1 MRNVFLRCGVAV
13 ICHALRRKDIIVRYD
28 KVFADLK
35 AMNVFKRKAEIG
47 LGFESL
53 GIFCKKIASKEVR
66 LEYCTL
72 CVYLQPKT
80 LIVSVKLPYN
90 VDLKLEVRKGGC
102 LKEFSLGLRNF
113 SLEAF
118 KKIFANNIISAFMG
132 KMESRDRVDI
142 DASYTHD
149 NARQFPRILYSMKTS
164 DGFSI
169 APSALHIDKDYI
181 VNLLKQRNHLGQ
193 HYIAMADIPAKV
205 WKTVICTEDPM
216 FLLHNG
222 FCDITLAMAL
232 RNAINSRHLSV
243 GGSTITQQLVKNA
256 MLNSERTLYRKA
268 EELILALLIE
278 NYYQVPKKDI
288 LEAYLNMI
296 ELAPN
301 IYGIEDGA
309 RFYFDKDCREL
320 GIIEVLALT
329 YAIPRPLFFH
339 EALEN
344 KSAQLSK
351 NLYSHIST
359 FYPSLIKKGI
369 VEENEAD
376 MKQLDGIMFG
386 HRFGFLKMH

>member
-1 MRNVFLRCGVAV
+1 MKNVFLRCGVAV
-13 ICHALRRKDIIVRYD
+13 TCRALRRKSIIVRYD
-28 KVFADLK
+28 KVFANLK
-35 AMNVFKRKAEIG
+35 AINVFKRKTEIEIR
-47 LGFESL
+47 FENI
-53 GIFCKKIASKEVR
+53 GILCKEIASKEVR

-72 CVYLQPKT
+72 RICLQPKT
-80 LIVSVKLPYN
+80 FIVSVKLPYD
-90 VDLKLEVRKGGC
+90 VDLKLDVEKGNC
-102 LKEFSLGLRNF
+102 LKEFSLGLSNF

-118 KKIFANNIISAFMG
+118 KKIFANNIISAFIG
-132 KMESRDRVDI
+132 KIESCDRINI

-149 NARQFPRILYSMKTS
+149 NSRRFPRILYSIKTVE
-164 DGFSI
+164 GFSI
-169 APSALHIDKDYI
+169 MPSVMHIDKNYI
-181 VNLLKQRNHLGQ
+181 VNLLRQRDHLGQ
-193 HYIAMADIPAKV
+193 NYIAMADIPAKV

-222 FCDITLAMAL
+222 FCDVTLAMAL
-232 RNAINSRHLSV
+232 RNAINSKHLSV
-243 GGSTITQQLVKNA
+243 GGSTITQQLIKNA

-278 NYYQVPKKDI
+278 NYYHVPKKDI
-288 LEAYLNMI
+288 FEAYLNML
-296 ELAPN
+296 ELAPSV
-301 IYGIEDGA
+301 YGIEDGA

-344 KSAQLSK
+344 KSVQLGQ
-351 NLYSHIST
+351 NIYSYIST

-369 VEENEAD
+369 VEEDEAS

-386 HRFGFLKMH
+386 HRFGFLKMY

>member
-1 MRNVFLRCGVAV
+1 MKNVFLRCGVAV
-13 ICHALRRKDIIVRYD
+13 TCRALRRKSIIVRYD
-28 KVFADLK
+28 KVFANLK
-35 AMNVFKRKAEIG
+35 AINVFKRKTEIEIR
-47 LGFESL
+47 FENI
-53 GIFCKKIASKEVR
+53 GILCKEIASKEVR

-72 CVYLQPKT
+72 RICLQPKT
-80 LIVSVKLPYN
+80 FIVSVKLPYD
-90 VDLKLEVRKGGC
+90 VDLKLDVEKGNC
-102 LKEFSLGLRNF
+102 LKEFSLGLSNF

-118 KKIFANNIISAFMG
+118 KKIFANNIISAFIG
-132 KMESRDRVDI
+132 KIESCDRINI

-149 NARQFPRILYSMKTS
+149 NSRRFPRILYSIKTVE
-164 DGFSI
+164 GFSI
-169 APSALHIDKDYI
+169 MPSVMHIDKNYI
-181 VNLLKQRNHLGQ
+181 VNFLRQRDHLGQ
-193 HYIAMADIPAKV
+193 NYIAMADIPAKV

-232 RNAINSRHLSV
+232 RNVINSKHLSV
-243 GGSTITQQLVKNA
+243 GGSTITQQLIKNA

-268 EELILALLIE
+268 EELILALLME
-278 NYYQVPKKDI
+278 NYYHVPKMDI

-344 KSAQLSK
+344 KSVQLGQ
-351 NLYSHIST
+351 NIYSYIST

-369 VEENEAD
+369 VEEDEAS

-386 HRFGFLKMH
+386 HRFGFLKMY

>member
-1 MRNVFLRCGVAV
+1 MKNLFLRCGVAV

-53 GIFCKKIASKEVR
+53 GIFCKEIASKEVR

-102 LKEFSLGLRNF
+102 LKEFSLGLSNF

>member
-1 MRNVFLRCGVAV
+1 MKNLFLRFGVAV

-35 AMNVFKRKAEIG
+35 AMNVFKRKAGIG

-53 GIFCKKIASKEVR
+53 GIFCKEIASKEVR

-320 GIIEVLALT
+320 GIIEVLALA

-344 KSAQLSK
+344 KSVQLGQ
-351 NLYSHIST
+351 NIYSYIST

-369 VEENEAD
+369 VEEDEAS

-386 HRFGFLKMH
+386 HRFGFLKMY

>member
-1 MRNVFLRCGVAV
+1 M
-13 ICHALRRKDIIVRYD
+13 
-28 KVFADLK
+28 
-35 AMNVFKRKAEIG
+35 
-47 LGFESL
+47 
-53 GIFCKKIASKEVR
+53 
-66 LEYCTL
+66 
-72 CVYLQPKT
+72 
-80 LIVSVKLPYN
+80 
-90 VDLKLEVRKGGC
+90 
-102 LKEFSLGLRNF
+102 
-113 SLEAF
+113 
-118 KKIFANNIISAFMG
+118 
-132 KMESRDRVDI
+132 
-142 DASYTHD
+142 
-149 NARQFPRILYSMKTS
+149 
-164 DGFSI
+164 
-169 APSALHIDKDYI
+169 
-181 VNLLKQRNHLGQ
+181 
-193 HYIAMADIPAKV
+193 
-205 WKTVICTEDPM
+205 CTEDLM

-222 FCDITLAMAL
+222 FCDVTLAMAL

-278 NYYQVPKKDI
+278 NYYHVPKKDI

-301 IYGIEDGA
+301 IYGIEEGA
-309 RFYFDKDCREL
+309 RFYFDKDWREL
-320 GIIEVLALT
+320 DIIEVLALT

-359 FYPSLIKKGI
+359 FYTSLIKKGI

>member
-1 MRNVFLRCGVAV
+1 MKNVFLKCGIAV
-13 ICHALRRKDIIVRYD
+13 ICHALRRKGIIVKYD
-28 KVFADLK
+28 NVFADLK
-35 AMNVFKRKAEIG
+35 ALNIFKRQAEVELEFERIG
-47 LGFESL
+47 IL
-53 GIFCKKIASKEVR
+53 CKEIASKEVR

-72 CVYLQPKT
+72 RICLQPKT
-80 LIVSVKLPYN
+80 FIVSVKLPYD
-90 VDLKLEVRKGGC
+90 VDLKLDVEKGNC
-102 LKEFSLGLRNF
+102 LKEFSLGLSNF

-118 KKIFANNIISAFMG
+118 KKIFANNIISAFIG
-132 KMESRDRVDI
+132 KIESCDRISI

-149 NARQFPRILYSMKTS
+149 NSRRFPRILYSIKTVE
-164 DGFSI
+164 GFSI
-169 APSALHIDKDYI
+169 MPSVMHIDKNYI
-181 VNLLKQRNHLGQ
+181 VNLLRQRDHLGQ
-193 HYIAMADIPAKV
+193 NYIAMADIPAKV

-222 FCDITLAMAL
+222 FCDVTLAMAL
-232 RNAINSRHLSV
+232 RNAINSKHLSV
-243 GGSTITQQLVKNA
+243 GGSTITQQLIKNA

-278 NYYQVPKKDI
+278 NYYHVPKKDI
-288 LEAYLNMI
+288 FEAYLNML
-296 ELAPN
+296 ELAPSV
-301 IYGIEDGA
+301 YGIEDGA

-320 GIIEVLALT
+320 DIIEVLALT

-351 NLYSHIST
+351 NLYSHISK

-376 MKQLDGIMFG
+376 MKQLCGITFG
-386 HRFGFLKMH
+386 HRFGFLKMY

>member
-72 CVYLQPKT
+72 CVYLQPKS

-193 HYIAMADIPAKV
+193 YYIAMADIPAKV

-320 GIIEVLALT
+320 GIIEVLALA

-344 KSAQLSK
+344 KSVQLGQ
-351 NLYSHIST
+351 NIYSYIST

-369 VEENEAD
+369 VEEDEAS

-386 HRFGFLKMH
+386 HRFGFLKMY

>member
-1 MRNVFLRCGVAV
+1 MKNVFLKWGVAV
-13 ICHALRRKDIIVRYD
+13 VCHVLRRKDIFIRYD

-35 AMNVFKRKAEIG
+35 AINVFKRQTEIE
-47 LGFESL
+47 LRFESL
-53 GIFCKKIASKEVR
+53 GIHCKEIASKEVK

-72 CVYLQPKT
+72 RFYLQPKT
-80 LIVSVKLPYN
+80 LIVSVKLPCN
-90 VDLKLEVRKGGC
+90 VDLKLKVKENGC

-118 KKIFANNIISAFMG
+118 KKIFANNIVSAFMRKIG
-132 KMESRDRVDI
+132 SSDRMNI

-149 NARQFPRILYSMKTS
+149 SFRCFPRILYSAKAAE
-164 DGFSI
+164 GLSI
-169 APSALHIDKDYI
+169 APSAMHVDKNYI
-181 VNLLKQRNHLGQ
+181 VGLLRQRNHLGQ
-193 HYIAMADIPAKV
+193 RYVAMADIPEKV

-222 FCDITLAMAL
+222 FCDVTLAMAL

-243 GGSTITQQLVKNA
+243 GGSTITQQLIKNA
-256 MLNSERTLYRKA
+256 MLNSGRTLYRKA

-278 NYYQVPKKDI
+278 NYYRVPKIDI

-301 IYGIEDGA
+301 IYGIADGA

-320 GIIEVLALT
+320 DIIKVLALT
-329 YAIPRPLFFH
+329 YAIPRPLFFY
-339 EALEN
+339 EALKN

-351 NLYSHIST
+351 NLYSHISK

-369 VEENEAD
+369 VEGNEAS

-386 HRFGFLKMH
+386 HCFGFLKMH

>member
-53 GIFCKKIASKEVR
+53 GIFCKEIASKEVR

-222 FCDITLAMAL
+222 FCDVTLAMAL
-232 RNAINSRHLSV
+232 RKAINSRRLSV
-243 GGSTITQQLVKNA
+243 GCSTITQQLIKNA

-268 EELILALLIE
+268 EELILALLME
-278 NYYQVPKKDI
+278 NYYHVPKMDI

-320 GIIEVLALT
+320 GIIEVLALA

-344 KSAQLSK
+344 KSVQLGQ
-351 NLYSHIST
+351 NIYSYIST

-369 VEENEAD
+369 VEEDEAS

-386 HRFGFLKMH
+386 HRFGFLKMY

>member
-53 GIFCKKIASKEVR
+53 GIFCKEIASKEVR

-102 LKEFSLGLRNF
+102 LKEFSLGLSNF

>member
-1 MRNVFLRCGVAV
+1 
-13 ICHALRRKDIIVRYD
+13 
-28 KVFADLK
+28 
-35 AMNVFKRKAEIG
+35 
-47 LGFESL
+47 
-53 GIFCKKIASKEVR
+53 
-66 LEYCTL
+66 
-72 CVYLQPKT
+72 
-80 LIVSVKLPYN
+80 
-90 VDLKLEVRKGGC
+90 
-102 LKEFSLGLRNF
+102 
-113 SLEAF
+113 
-118 KKIFANNIISAFMG
+118 
-132 KMESRDRVDI
+132 
-142 DASYTHD
+142 
-149 NARQFPRILYSMKTS
+149 
-164 DGFSI
+164 
-169 APSALHIDKDYI
+169 
-181 VNLLKQRNHLGQ
+181 
-193 HYIAMADIPAKV
+193 
-205 WKTVICTEDPM
+205 M

-278 NYYQVPKKDI
+278 NYYHVPKKDI

-309 RFYFDKDCREL
+309 RFYFDKDCHEL

-339 EALEN
+339 EALGN
-344 KSAQLSK
+344 KSTQLSK

-386 HRFGFLKMH
+386 HRFGFLKMY